1 MLIYKIKVIL
11 TKRGET
17 MKRLGQFRSDW
28 IRYSDYELKE
38 DQSGALYIVPTETS
52 EFTIYNPFDVADAIV
67 FDLLALGDL
76 ALKDE
81 VAKEVLYEKCILF
94 VRKYGLLGLITSSVY
109 NRHIAGEQE
118 VLFIEGNLLGQTNT
132 MDVGHYMK
140 CFFPFA
146 DEEEIYVKKMRK
158 ETIVFKAEDSPKFY
172 GKRPLILDL
181 VFSRFYAERVDW
193 LIDFS
198 KNIASHFNQVLIYRK
213 SKLTDDVTVLAGKF
227 KAEKIGLTV
236 TMKEDATLSWEVD
249 ALKTAIETLYAFK
262 VTDKESI
269 LSRCAYCYNLF
280 EAKSNREK
288 YCSPSCRNCA
298 NVIKSRQRKKEQLQN
313 EVYNSAQND

>member
-1 MLIYKIKVIL
+1 MN
-11 TKRGET
+11 
-17 MKRLGQFRSDW
+17 RLGQFKSDW

-38 DQSGALYIVPTETS
+38 DLSGTLYIVPTETS
-52 EFTIYNPFDVADAIV
+52 EFTIYNPFDVAHEIV
-67 FDLLALGDL
+67 FDLLALGDD
-76 ALKDE
+76 ALKGE
-81 VAKEVLYEKCILF
+81 EKGTLYEKCILF
-94 VRKYGLLGLITSSVY
+94 VKKYGLLGLITASVY

-118 VLFIEGNLLGQTNT
+118 VLFIEGNLLGQTHT
-132 MDVGHYMK
+132 MDASQYMK
-140 CFFPFA
+140 HFFPFA
-146 DEEEIYVKKMRK
+146 DEEEIYVKKNRK

-193 LIDFS
+193 LIAFS
-198 KNIASHFNQVLIYRK
+198 KNIAAHFNQVLIYRK
-213 SKLTDDVTVLAGKF
+213 SRLTDDVTILAGKF

-236 TMKEDATLSWEVD
+236 TVKEKAELSWEVD

-262 VTDKESI
+262 ITDRESI
-269 LSRCAYCYNLF
+269 LSRCVYCQKIF
-280 EAKSNREK
+280 EAKSSREK

-313 EVYNSAQND
+313 EVYNSLQND